1 MSQIASTIGD
11 SDPFAAR
18 MPTHCVFRSGSSW
31 QALPATSV
39 REVMPRPDMISI
51 PGTPATF
58 VGMCHVR
65 SEFIPVLNLSRLLA
79 EGEGAENWS
88 FEADSEITD
97 TREAAMTSPALV
109 KGQILLVL
117 DDKDG
122 VWAVLVDEVIAL
134 QRLDVSNAP
143 EDDHLNSLH
152 AVAGWAT
159 ADGVVIQI
167 LDQDRIRA
175 LAEHDL
181 SVLWQSVSQAV

>member
-1 MSQIASTIGD
+1 MSQIASTITA

-79 EGEGAENWS
+79 DSEGAANWC
-88 FEADSEITD
+88 FETDHDRQD
-97 TREAAMTSPALV
+97 TRETVPTSPAV
-109 KGQILLVL
+109 INGQILLVL

-122 VWAVLVDEVIAL
+122 IWAVLVDEVIAL

-143 EDDHLNSLH
+143 EEDHLNSLH

-167 LDQDRIRA
+167 LDQHRIRA

-181 SVLWQSVSQAV
+181 SVLWQSLSQAC